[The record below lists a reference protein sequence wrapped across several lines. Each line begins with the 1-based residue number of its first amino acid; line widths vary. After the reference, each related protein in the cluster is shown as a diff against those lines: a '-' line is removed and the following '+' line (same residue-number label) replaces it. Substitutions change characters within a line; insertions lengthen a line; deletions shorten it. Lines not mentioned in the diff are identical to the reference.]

1 MRDGGRTVSNSENR
15 RLVGVADARTNGP
28 ARLPST
34 FSPVNIGRKWYI
46 SFHTP
51 SDFSLESFGDR
62 SRSIPQPVFSY
73 PLLLFFSMY
82 HMFPGEPDFRPYG
95 ISNPARAT
103 TTNNSVHTRRNH
115 YDALVRRLGLD
126 ARIGLRLRLSRLAIG
141 LPASAGRAARRC
153 VLACRAIF

>member
-1 MRDGGRTVSNSENR
+1 MADEPPQAARTVRWPASLMPVRTVWPGFPRPFSRWTSDENGIHHFT
-15 RLVGVADARTNGP
+15 RLATFPLNYLSIDHVAYP
-28 ARLPST
+28 
-34 FSPVNIGRKWYI
+34 
-46 SFHTP
+46 H
-51 SDFSLESFGDR
+51 
-62 SRSIPQPVFSY
+62 PVFSY
-73 PLLLFFSMY
+73 SFLLFLSMY